1 LDQFLKQYFDKMSSS
16 LHKEDPKKFLD
27 VAEAIL
33 ATSKN
38 GGKTI
43 VAGNG
48 GSAAIASHV
57 SVDLTKAA
65 GIRSVNFNEA
75 DLLTCFSNDYGYE
88 NWLSKSLEFYADSND
103 FVVLISS
110 SGSSPNILNAAEFCQ
125 HSKIKFATL
134 SGFSPKNPL
143 KEMGNYNFYID
154 SNEYNIVEMTHHI
167 WLLAIVDFIIE
178 GQMK

>member
-1 LDQFLKQYFDKMSSS
+1 MSAS
-16 LHKEDPKKFLD
+16 LNKEIPKKFLD

-33 ATSKN
+33 ATSKS

-43 VAGNG
+43 FAGNG
-48 GSAAIASHV
+48 GSAAMASHV
-57 SVDLTKAA
+57 SVDLTKTA

-110 SGSSPNILNAAEFCQ
+110 SGSSPNMLNAAKFCQ
-125 HSKIKFATL
+125 RSKILSPCLQYIAAALGHHRTL
-134 SGFSPKNPL
+134 ARGKTSPKFFPSPWDTYVL
-143 KEMGNYNFYID
+143 FLPT
-154 SNEYNIVEMTHHI
+154 SH
-167 WLLAIVDFIIE
+167 WL
-178 GQMK
+178 